1 MHIDKNN
8 KEILVVVDMQNDFI
22 DGVLENPAAK
32 RIVPAVV
39 EEIRRW
45 EGKVVA
51 TRDTHFADGFS
62 DSIEGKRLP
71 MHCEYGTHGWEIE
84 KSVDKALRDQCATFV
99 DKHNFGF
106 IDWPKV
112 LFGIE
117 STEQDAVAALTAGK
131 NIRIRF
137 LGTCTDICDLS
148 NVAICRT
155 WFPDAVIEV
164 VEGATA
170 ASFDDAN
177 QKAALDMC
185 RSMLCDV
192 VPTVYEEK

>member
-8 KEILVVVDMQNDFI
+8 REILIVSNMQADYI

-32 RIVPAVV
+32 RIIPAVI
-39 EEIRRW
+39 EEIRQW

-51 TRDTHFADGFS
+51 TRDAHFHYS
-62 DSIEGKRLP
+62 DEVSVEGKRLP
-71 MHCEYGTHGWEIE
+71 EHCEFGTDGWLIE
-84 KSVDKALRDQCATFV
+84 PSVYKALKDQCALFV
-99 DKHNFGF
+99 DLHGFGF
-106 IDWPKV
+106 IGWPKL
-112 LFGIE
+112 LFDID
-117 STEQDAVAALTAGK
+117 SVDQDAVAALTAGK
-131 NIRIRF
+131 GIRIRF
-137 LGTCTDICDLS
+137 VGTCTDLMLANI
-148 NVAICRT
+148 AICRT

-177 QKAALDMC
+177 QTAALDMC